1 MDALF
6 DKYDNSFGAVVQSS
20 IDFSGLPR
28 CFFTAAKA
36 DALREVITT
45 RLHGARNLHM
55 LDVGCGVGEF
65 HPVIRGMFGR
75 ICGADVSAASIAQ
88 ARIRNPDIQYQAYLG
103 DILPYDNAAFDLSI
117 AICVLLMYRRH
128 SGSGFSARCGGS
140 SALAAWSV

>member
-1 MDALF
+1 
-6 DKYDNSFGAVVQSS
+6 
-20 IDFSGLPR
+20 
-28 CFFTAAKA
+28 
-36 DALREVITT
+36 
-45 RLHGARNLHM
+45 M